1 MLISTL
7 LLGSIARRPDGT
19 WRARYRGPDK
29 RERSRHFT
37 RKSDAERWLAG
48 VEVSKS
54 RGEWIDPNLSRVTV
68 GEWARL
74 WLAAQ
79 SQLKP
84 TTIARYGGI
93 IDKHI
98 AATWGQVA
106 IADVTPADV
115 AAWLQRLVSSG
126 LAAGSVRY
134 IHRILS
140 LALAYAVLD
149 GRLTRNPAAG
159 VPLPRAKAR
168 PKRFLSHG
176 ELARLAD
183 ECGDY
188 GALINSLG
196 YTGLRWG
203 EAVALQVE
211 DLDLLRRRIR
221 VTRAM
226 AEVRGKAVIGTPKD
240 HERRDVPIPAFLVDD
255 LADLVAGRPPTE
267 LVFPSPKGSI
277 LRNGNFRRN
286 VFDTAA
292 KRAGLE
298 GITPHGLRHTA
309 ASLAIQAG
317 ATVVVVSRM
326 LGHSSA
332 KVTLDVYAHLF
343 ADDLDT
349 VADRLHEARA
359 RASADQMRTSRPMIF
374 AEDRF
379 AGGQHAV

>member
-1 MLISTL
+1 M
-7 LLGSIARRPDGT
+7 
-19 WRARYRGPDK
+19 
-29 RERSRHFT
+29 
-37 RKSDAERWLAG
+37 
-48 VEVSKS
+48 
-54 RGEWIDPNLSRVTV
+54 
-68 GEWARL
+68 
-74 WLAAQ
+74 
-79 SQLKP
+79 
-84 TTIARYGGI
+84 
-93 IDKHI
+93 
-98 AATWGQVA
+98 
-106 IADVTPADV
+106 
-115 AAWLQRLVSSG
+115 AAWLQRLASSG

-140 LALAYAVLD
+140 LSLAYAVLD
-149 GRLTRNPAAG
+149 GRLSRNPAAG
-159 VPLPRAKAR
+159 VPLPRAKAKPR
-168 PKRFLSHG
+168 VFLTHAEVG
-176 ELARLAD
+176 RLAS

-188 GALINSLG
+188 AVLINALG
-196 YTGLRWG
+196 YTGMRWG

-211 DLDLLRRRIR
+211 DVDLLRRRIR

-226 AEVRGKAVIGTPKD
+226 AEVRGKAIIGTPKD
-240 HERRDVPIPAFLVDD
+240 HERRDVPVPAFLVDD
-255 LADLVAGRPPTE
+255 LAELVAGRSPAE

-286 VFDTAA
+286 VFDAA
-292 KRAGLE
+292 AQRAGLG

>member
-1 MLISTL
+1 V
-7 LLGSIARRPDGT
+7 P
-19 WRARYRGPDK
+19 
-29 RERSRHFT
+29 
-37 RKSDAERWLAG
+37 G
-48 VEVSKS
+48 VED
-54 RGEWIDPNLSRVTV
+54 RLERVP
-68 GEWARL
+68 
-74 WLAAQ
+74 AAPDHCLGAALRRVLGQ
-79 SQLKP
+79 VP
-84 TTIARYGGI
+84 T
-93 IDKHI
+93 
-98 AATWGQVA
+98 VA
-106 IADVTPADV
+106 IATAIAITVV
-115 AAWLQRLVSSG
+115 GRSREQRC
-126 LAAGSVRY
+126 AGQVWWRQGESNPF
-134 IHRILS
+134 
-140 LALAYAVLD
+140 
-149 GRLTRNPAAG
+149 TRNPAAG
-159 VPLPRAKAR
+159 VPLPRAKAK
-168 PKRFLSHG
+168 PKCFLSHG

-188 GALINSLG
+188 SPLINSLG

-211 DLDLLRRRIR
+211 NLDLLRRRIR

-255 LADLVAGRPPTE
+255 LAELVAGRSPGE

-286 VFDTAA
+286 VFDAA
-292 KRAGLE
+292 AERAGLE
-298 GITPHGLRHTA
+298 GITSHGLRHTA

-359 RASADQMRTSRPMIF
+359 RASADQPPDDLR
-374 AEDRF
+374 
-379 AGGQHAV
+379 